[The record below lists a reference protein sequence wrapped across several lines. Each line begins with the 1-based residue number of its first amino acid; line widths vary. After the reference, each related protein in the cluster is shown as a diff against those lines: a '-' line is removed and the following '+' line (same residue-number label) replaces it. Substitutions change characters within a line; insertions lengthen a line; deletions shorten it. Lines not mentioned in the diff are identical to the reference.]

1 MGLGW
6 DGRLAFGLM
15 GGDGDCWCGLEV
27 VSWRGL
33 FRSEF
38 CPAPIRSEASPII
51 KFGMDSEDDG
61 MNPWRCRSIIVGSL
75 PPPVVVLV
83 FGEICITPFREML
96 GIYVGYIAARITFVS
111 MSAESSI
118 LLIMYIL

>member
-15 GGDGDCWCGLEV
+15 DGDGDGWFGFEV
-27 VSWRGL
+27 VSLHGL

-38 CPAPIRSEASPII
+38 CPVPIRSEASPII
-51 KFGMDSEDDG
+51 KFDMDSEGDG
-61 MNPWRCRSIIVGSL
+61 MNPWHCRSIIVGSL

-83 FGEICITPFREML
+83 FGEICTTPFEGML
-96 GIYVGYIAARITFVS
+96 GVHVRYIAARVTFLFV
-111 MSAESSI
+111 SAESSI

>member
-1 MGLGW
+1 
-6 DGRLAFGLM
+6 
-15 GGDGDCWCGLEV
+15 
-27 VSWRGL
+27 
-33 FRSEF
+33 
-38 CPAPIRSEASPII
+38 
-51 KFGMDSEDDG
+51 